1 MYRSVDLPKLKE
13 WIGDTILKL
22 QFGMPIVKLQIA
34 IKLGLASML
43 LISAGAVSPVFANEQ
58 AIVHEKR
65 NVSYEGSTYTLEL
78 IRINLKDPTVQVK
91 AIAANHQVGS
101 VQPFIDMMSDNEA
114 VVGINGTYFDAFT
127 EDIDYRTPYGILM
140 NNNDLFY
147 RGDKE
152 TSITVSKDKEAS
164 IQRLSVSSSV
174 RVGRLSLPLN
184 GVDSYHGDRTK
195 SAWVF
200 SKDYGDVI
208 DYPGV
213 KVAIAADMKVA
224 ALSIDPIH
232 IPAGGKVV
240 LLSSDQTLD
249 SVTKSVKVG
258 DLFSMDQSSV
268 NLDSNTS
275 IPINQ
280 LQMAIGAGP
289 KLLTGGVVD
298 IDVERDRFNDP
309 LVTSQANVRSFAGV
323 DDNQLL
329 VVGTVSYSTLDQMA
343 NALLQAGI
351 TDAINLDGG
360 ASSALYYQGKLLR
373 KPGRLLSNALIVQQ
387 TDKPQVQLS
396 VNGTLTGNRDGY
408 IEHDV
413 TMVPFRVLLNR
424 IQAEYSWNPADSSL
438 HLSKGKLSAV
448 LTPGSTTGMLNGQP
462 VELDAAPEVV
472 DGLMYV
478 PLRFVAES
486 LGARLEWNDSLYR
499 VNIVVSPANP

>member
-1 MYRSVDLPKLKE
+1 MYRSFDLPKLKD

-22 QFGMPIVKLQIA
+22 QFGMPVVKLQFA

-43 LISAGAVSPVFANEQ
+43 LISAGAVSPVFANEH

-127 EDIDYRTPYGILM
+127 EDIDYRTPYGMLM

-152 TSITVSKDKEAS
+152 TSITVSKDKEAA
-164 IQRLSVSSSV
+164 IQRLSISSSV

-224 ALSIDPIH
+224 AFSIDPIQ
-232 IPAGGKVV
+232 IPAGGNVL

-268 NLDSNTS
+268 NLDSNMS
-275 IPINQ
+275 IPISQ

-438 HLSKGKLSAV
+438 HLSKGKLNAV